1 MNKPQAHNIDR
12 LLKILK
18 TILIT
23 AYVAI
28 IAVMASATVIGKIS
42 AHTATSIYG
51 SLWFVA
57 IWTILAIAG
66 MAYIFRQRLY
76 RRPFNFIFHIALAC
90 TLAGAL
96 VTHIFGEQGTIYAT
110 IGEKTS
116 IYLTKNEMQPKKLPF
131 EIELK
136 EFYIENYEGTQ
147 SPMDY
152 VSCLKFG
159 SGSDTTILNVSM
171 NKIIKYC
178 GYRFYQSGYDPDLGG
193 TYLSVSHDPIGIG
206 ITYVGYALLF
216 ISMLLFLISP
226 NESFRLMLKKIS
238 QYKFAIFVL
247 GLIASTL
254 QTEAQPQKDFP
265 PIVQPEIAQC
275 FGELYVYSNGR
286 ICPMQTLAR
295 NFTIK
300 LYGKDTY
307 KHLSAE
313 QVFFGWIMTPE
324 QWANEPMI
332 KLKGSVK
339 DIVGNGSKFVSYNE
353 FFEHSDYKLYNAV
366 EQIFCGKEIQGAKS
380 IREADE
386 KINIIKMLLDGQ
398 FINMFPHKQN
408 GQTVWYC
415 QNDKLPSEMPENE
428 QTFHKKCIDNIREQ
442 YTANN
447 TAGVLSAIDNI
458 KKHQQEIVKDEL
470 PSTFKLHTE
479 HIYNKLTY
487 TKMLSMSLTSIGIV
501 IFVISTLLLAKRRRL
516 PQFITITLNIIL
528 AMALAYMFFSIA
540 IRGIIGG
547 HIPLSNGYE
556 TMQFM
561 SVCALALTI
570 CFQRRFPLIIPFGF
584 IISGLTIMVSM
595 FSETN
600 PQITHLMPVL
610 TSPLMSIHV
619 CILMIA
625 YTLLAFLMLNGI
637 TAIVLSR
644 KPSNNEQ
651 VEWLFNISKFILY
664 PALFLLT
671 AGIFIGAIWAN
682 QSWGRY
688 WGWDP
693 KEVWALITMMI
704 YAMPMHHSMFT
715 RLQKPLNAHIFFALA
730 FISVLITYFGVNF
743 LLGGMHSY
751 A

>member
-1 MNKPQAHNIDR
+1 M
-12 LLKILK
+12 
-18 TILIT
+18 
-23 AYVAI
+23 
-28 IAVMASATVIGKIS
+28 AVATVVEKMLGS
-42 AHTATSIYG
+42 VFTATNIYG
-51 SLWFVA
+51 SWWFTA
-57 IWTILAIAG
+57 IWTILAIVAVG
-66 MAYIFRQRLY
+66 YIFRQRLFS
-76 RRPFNFIFHIALAC
+76 RPCNFILHFALA
-90 TLAGAL
+90 TILAGAL
-96 VTHIFGEQGTIYAT
+96 VTHIFGEQGTIHAT
-110 IGEKTS
+110 IGEKAS

-131 EIELK
+131 SIELDK
-136 EFYIENYEGTQ
+136 FYIENYEGTQ

-152 VSCLKFG
+152 VSCLNFRKGTDSVTF
-159 SGSDTTILNVSM
+159 NVSM
-171 NKIIKYC
+171 NKIVEYC
-178 GYRFYQSGYDPDLGG
+178 GYRFYQSGYDPDFGG

-216 ISMLLFLISP
+216 ISMLLILISP
-226 NESFRLMLKKIS
+226 SESFRLMLKKIS

-339 DIVGNGSKFVSYNE
+339 NIVGNGSKFVSYND

-415 QNDKLPSEMPENE
+415 QNDKLPSEIPENE
-428 QTFHKKCIDNIREQ
+428 QMLFRKCIDNIREQ
-442 YTANN
+442 YTSNN

-540 IRGIIGG
+540 TRGIIGG

-561 SVCALALTI
+561 SACSLLLTI
-570 CFQRRFPLIIPFGF
+570 CFQRKFPLTIPFGL

-600 PQITHLMPVL
+600 PQITHLIPVL
-610 TSPLMSIHV
+610 TSPLLSIHV

-625 YTLLAFLMLNGI
+625 YTLLAFMMLNGV
-637 TAIVLSR
+637 TATILGR
-644 KPSNNEQ
+644 QGKNEEQ

-704 YAMPMHHSMFT
+704 YAIPMHKSLFPQ
-715 RLQKPLNAHIFFALA
+715 LQKPQNAHIYFTIA
-730 FISVLITYFGVNF
+730 FLSVLITYFGVNF